1 MGEIFDI
8 TKVRLAG
15 YLQGLKVGSKGFF
28 ANDVLSLQEQ
38 VELCC
43 VPATLTRMD
52 NSLRPFQKDSAFW
65 YTYFYLIKEPKEK
78 QYRLYTW
85 EEREQLRG
93 RWIRKKETFD
103 EEECIKELHKSN
115 ISTLLINLKHAS
127 EIFEFWEFLDG
138 SPCGVPVEDGEE
150 LVQRRQDC
158 IAKFSKE

>member
-1 MGEIFDI
+1 MNNKYTLELNYNQMSIIYCALSEYEETQSHIDTNRFEAKTVSVIKKEIETVKELKSEILKI
-8 TKVRLAG
+8 TGR
-15 YLQGLKVGSKGFF
+15 
-28 ANDVLSLQEQ
+28 
-38 VELCC
+38 
-43 VPATLTRMD
+43 
-52 NSLRPFQKDSAFW
+52 
-65 YTYFYLIKEPKEK
+65 KETPKEK

-93 RWIRKKETFD
+93 RWIRKKEAFG
-103 EEECIKELHKSN
+103 EEECIKELHISN
-115 ISTLLINLKHAS
+115 IGTLLINLKHAS